1 MDFLTTAQLALRLK
15 LTPRGVRKHA
25 ERGNLKF
32 IMIGDRLLFTE
43 DMVTEF
49 EKNRRGI
56 FGKGRDVV

>member
-1 MDFLTTAQLALRLK
+1 MDLLTTAQVAVRLE
-15 LTPRGVRKHA
+15 LSPRGVRKHA

-49 EKNRRGI
+49 EKTRRGI
-56 FGKGRDVV
+56 FGKARDVL